1 MLKDVPIAEPQ
12 IDHDVPPRLRH
23 AVTTF
28 AIIVVLAPT
37 LAASE
42 PAPQDLKRL
51 SIEQLMQIDVTLAT
65 RRPEP
70 VATAPTAISVV
81 TGEDIRRSG
90 VTTLADAVGLAD
102 GIHVARF
109 NNGTWSITAR
119 GFAAVAANKMLIM
132 IDGRTVYSP
141 LVLSDVGMP
150 REDGSA
156 LIRQLRKPAD
166 GERRWNTGS
175 RVHRLCIGE

>member
-102 GIHVARF
+102 GIRVARF

-119 GFAAVAANKMLIM
+119 GFA
-132 IDGRTVYSP
+132 R
-141 LVLSDVGMP
+141 
-150 REDGSA
+150 
-156 LIRQLRKPAD
+156 
-166 GERRWNTGS
+166 S
-175 RVHRLCIGE
+175 RPTRCSS